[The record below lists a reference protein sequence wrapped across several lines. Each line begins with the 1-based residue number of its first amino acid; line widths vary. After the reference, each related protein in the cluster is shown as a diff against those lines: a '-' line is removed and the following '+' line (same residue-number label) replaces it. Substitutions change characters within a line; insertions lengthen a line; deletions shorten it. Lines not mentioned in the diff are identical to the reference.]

1 MRDTIPRQEGANR
14 CPRRPGVPAF
24 RTKLPLFSGK
34 SLCRLPIAFWCRIW
48 YTNNAKRE
56 RTLKGSTLSAMCKV
70 VKKVNFPLDTKHK
83 VCYNKYVNKGCDQRK
98 GHSPRK
104 EYIMT
109 TREFLVAVQNANIS
123 DELNTKAQE
132 LITSLD
138 KRNDKRKSVESKE
151 KKETAERRQ
160 KVLDFLKNNEGAFT
174 RDEIAEGC
182 ELTAGQ
188 VTSACSALCK
198 AELVTKSEIKVDKA
212 RKVAYAIK

>member
-1 MRDTIPRQEGANR
+1 
-14 CPRRPGVPAF
+14 
-24 RTKLPLFSGK
+24 
-34 SLCRLPIAFWCRIW
+34 
-48 YTNNAKRE
+48 
-56 RTLKGSTLSAMCKV
+56 
-70 VKKVNFPLDTKHK
+70 
-83 VCYNKYVNKGCDQRK
+83 
-98 GHSPRK
+98 
-104 EYIMT
+104 MT

-132 LITSLD
+132 LIGSLD
-138 KRNDKRKSVESKE
+138 KRNDKRKSAESKE